1 MSLSAVDK
9 QGWLR
14 GIQFAQDSHVTAPHQ
29 QQQQLM
35 VVFFSDGRQLILS
48 YFSYPKL
55 YTQSLNRA
63 LDIVLH
69 CSDFDSDTLT
79 RSTVVRSSG
88 W

>member
-1 MSLSAVDK
+1 MLLSAVDK

-55 YTQSLNRA
+55 YPVPQSS
-63 LDIVLH
+63 IGY
-69 CSDFDSDTLT
+69 CSSLL
-79 RSTVVRSSG
+79 
-88 W
+88 